1 MASESLNAFI
11 ELYNTKA
18 DKSIEKAVDKIAKK
32 QVQLDEFNQLYP
44 IVKAEAESLGQLEN
58 FNNFFPEGGGFNG
71 GDPLLGLNP
80 TFVSMVQIGDEF
92 GKNLKKLERI
102 SDASDDLERANQ
114 SLTRAQSQKEEGGEQ
129 YLNRLKAALINIAA
143 GSSSLGAASSDAI
156 IEKILLDPESYE
168 EIADFEIDIDGP
180 SGLKTS
186 QEAYLALKEM
196 FDSNEFTSAEEEE
209 VPSPINQ
216 VLEETDEEE
225 IETEGELASIA
236 PTPENPALA
245 EVQSSGTLNIP
256 EEIENVGS
264 QLGEGEASVEP
275 EASPINVEETSTP
288 EPLNEAEP
296 ESSIESLSI
305 NQLEESAPSPSEGTL
320 GAIEGAI
327 SNVSNITNVSEL
339 SNAENLTGGAI
350 SNITENLTGGSIS
363 NIAENLT
370 GGAIN
375 NFTDNLVKQ
384 GGSAS
389 FLEEG
394 ASSVINNLTES
405 TGLGDVVSKTTKNVS
420 NLTNS
425 IFNQGGGLTES
436 LTKNIDNSK
445 ASSLIEKS
453 SDFTSF
459 PVSNIVKPEPVTKND
474 IVNVGKDISSNV
486 SSGINT
492 SLDLGGGEP
501 QSRAERRAD
510 KKEER
515 QQAREEKKELKEQQ
529 KQGVNVNSDFS
540 SLEKRLKNIELLLMG
555 PLEVKIKN

>member
-18 DKSIEKAVDKIAKK
+18 DKSIEKAVDRIAKK

-80 TFVSMVQIGDEF
+80 IFVSMVQIGDEF

-102 SDASDDLERANQ
+102 SDAPDDLERANQ
-114 SLTRAQSQKEEGGEQ
+114 SLARAQSQKEEGGEQ
-129 YLNRLKAALINIAA
+129 YLNRLKGELINIAA
-143 GSSSLGAASSDAI
+143 SSSSLGATSYDKI
-156 IEKILLDPESYE
+156 IEKILVDPESYE
-168 EIADFEIDIDGP
+168 EIADIRIDIDGP
-180 SGLKTS
+180 SGVKTS

-196 FDSNEFTSAEEEE
+196 FDSNEFTSAKEEEA
-209 VPSPINQ
+209 PSPINQ

-225 IETEGELASIA
+225 IETEGELASIT

-245 EVQSSGTLNIP
+245 EVQSSGALNIP

-288 EPLNEAEP
+288 DPLNEAEAEP
-296 ESSIESLSI
+296 SIESLSI

-339 SNAENLTGGAI
+339 SNAENLIGGAV
-350 SNITENLTGGSIS
+350 SNITENLTGGAI
-363 NIAENLT
+363 NNVTDNLT

-375 NFTDNLVKQ
+375 NVTDNLVKQ

-394 ASSVINNLTES
+394 TSSVINNLTES
-405 TGLGDVVSKTTKNVS
+405 TGLGDAVSKTTK
-420 NLTNS
+420 LTNS

-445 ASSLIEKS
+445 VSSLIEKS

-459 PVSNIVKPEPVTKND
+459 PVSNIIKPEPITKKD

-501 QSRAERRAD
+501 QSRAEGRAD

-515 QQAREEKKELKEQQ
+515 QQTREEKKELKEQQ

>member
-18 DKSIEKAVDKIAKK
+18 DKSIEKAVDRIAKK
-32 QVQLDEFNQLYP
+32 QAQLDEFNQLYP

-58 FNNFFPEGGGFNG
+58 FNNFFPEDGGFNG

-80 TFVSMVQIGDEF
+80 AFVSMVQIGDEF

-102 SDASDDLERANQ
+102 SDAPDDLERANQ
-114 SLTRAQSQKEEGGEQ
+114 SLARAQSQKEEGGEQ

-143 GSSSLGAASSDAI
+143 SSSSLGAASSDAI

-180 SGLKTS
+180 SGVKTS

-196 FDSNEFTSAEEEE
+196 FDSNEFTSAKEEE

-245 EVQSSGTLNIP
+245 EVQSSGALNIP

-305 NQLEESAPSPSEGTL
+305 NQLEESAPDPSEGAL

-339 SNAENLTGGAI
+339 SNAENLIGGAV
-350 SNITENLTGGSIS
+350 SNIT
-363 NIAENLT
+363 ENLT

-445 ASSLIEKS
+445 VSSLIEKS

>member
-18 DKSIEKAVDKIAKK
+18 DKSIEKAVDRIAKK
-32 QVQLDEFNQLYP
+32 QAQLDEFNQLYP

-71 GDPLLGLNP
+71 GDPLFGLNP
-80 TFVSMVQIGDEF
+80 TFVSMVQMGDEF

-114 SLTRAQSQKEEGGEQ
+114 SLARAQSQKEEGGEQ

-143 GSSSLGAASSDAI
+143 SSSSLGAASSDAI

-180 SGLKTS
+180 SGVKTS

-196 FDSNEFTSAEEEE
+196 FDSNEFTSAKEEEE

-245 EVQSSGTLNIP
+245 EVQSSGALNIP

-264 QLGEGEASVEP
+264 QLGEGEASAEP

-305 NQLEESAPSPSEGTL
+305 NQLEEPAPSPPEGAL

-339 SNAENLTGGAI
+339 SNAENLIGGAV
-350 SNITENLTGGSIS
+350 SNIT
-363 NIAENLT
+363 ENLT

-445 ASSLIEKS
+445 VSSLIEKS

-501 QSRAERRAD
+501 QSRAERRAN

>member
-18 DKSIEKAVDKIAKK
+18 DKSIEKAVDRIAKK

-80 TFVSMVQIGDEF
+80 IFVSMVQIGDEF

-102 SDASDDLERANQ
+102 SDAPDDLERANQ
-114 SLTRAQSQKEEGGEQ
+114 SLARAQSQKEEGGEQ
-129 YLNRLKAALINIAA
+129 YLNRLKGELINIAA
-143 GSSSLGAASSDAI
+143 SSSSLGATSYDKI
-156 IEKILLDPESYE
+156 IEKILVDPESYE
-168 EIADFEIDIDGP
+168 EIADIRIDIDGP
-180 SGLKTS
+180 SGVKTS

-196 FDSNEFTSAEEEE
+196 FDSNEFTSAKEEEA
-209 VPSPINQ
+209 PSPINQ

-225 IETEGELASIA
+225 IETEGELASIT

-245 EVQSSGTLNIP
+245 EVQSSGALNIP

-288 EPLNEAEP
+288 EPLNEAEAEP
-296 ESSIESLSI
+296 SIESLSI

-339 SNAENLTGGAI
+339 SNAENLIGGAV
-350 SNITENLTGGSIS
+350 SNITENLTGGAI
-363 NIAENLT
+363 NNVTDNLT

-375 NFTDNLVKQ
+375 NVTDNLVKQ

-394 ASSVINNLTES
+394 TSSVINNLTES
-405 TGLGDVVSKTTKNVS
+405 TGLGDAVSKTTK
-420 NLTNS
+420 LTNS

-445 ASSLIEKS
+445 VSSLIEKS

-459 PVSNIVKPEPVTKND
+459 PVSNIIKPEPITKKD

-501 QSRAERRAD
+501 QSRAEGRAD

-515 QQAREEKKELKEQQ
+515 QQTREEKKELKEQQ
-529 KQGVNVNSDFS
+529 KQGVNVNSDF
-540 SLEKRLKNIELLLMG
+540 
-555 PLEVKIKN
+555 

>member
-1 MASESLNAFI
+1 MASEFLTAFVT
-11 ELYNTKA
+11 LFDQKA
-18 DKSIEKAVDKIAKK
+18 DEDIKNQQEKVSEKQDQVDTYNK
-32 QVQLDEFNQLYP
+32 LYP
-44 IVKAEAESLGQLEN
+44 ELLEEAESLGVSED
-58 FNNFFPEGGGFNG
+58 FKKFFPEGGGSNIRNRLTG
-71 GDPLLGLNP
+71 VDPGY
-80 TFVSMVQIGDEF
+80 VSLTEIDGEF
-92 GKNLKKLERI
+92 GKNVKVLETISKSPQSLASLKKALI
-102 SDASDDLERANQ
+102 SKQEL
-114 SLTRAQSQKEEGGEQ
+114 KESGGEK
-129 YLNRLKAALINIAA
+129 YL
-143 GSSSLGAASSDAI
+143 
-156 IEKILLDPESYE
+156 KILYQAIKSFSPSAIGVNDILANLEDYR
-168 EIADFEIDIDGP
+168 DFVGFEIDLEGP
-180 SGLKTS
+180 KGVKTS
-186 QEAYLALKEM
+186 PEAYAALKEM
-196 FDSNEFTSAEEEE
+196 FDSNESTSAEEEEE

-245 EVQSSGTLNIP
+245 EVQSSGALNIP

-305 NQLEESAPSPSEGTL
+305 NQLEESTPSPSEGAL

-350 SNITENLTGGSIS
+350 SNITENLTGGAIS

-459 PVSNIVKPEPVTKND
+459 PVSNIVKPEPITKND

-510 KKEER
+510 KKDER

>member
-11 ELYNTKA
+11 ELYNTKV
-18 DKSIEKAVDKIAKK
+18 DNSIEKAVDRIAKK
-32 QVQLDEFNQLYP
+32 QAQLGEFNQLYLE
-44 IVKAEAESLGQLEN
+44 VKEEAESLGQLEN

-71 GDPLLGLNP
+71 EDPQLGLNP
-80 TFVSMVQIGDEF
+80 TYVSMIQIGDEF
-92 GKNLKKLERI
+92 GKKLKKLERI

-143 GSSSLGAASSDAI
+143 SSSSLGAASSDAI

-180 SGLKTS
+180 SGVKTS

-245 EVQSSGTLNIP
+245 EVQSSGALNIP

-296 ESSIESLSI
+296 KSSIESLSI

-350 SNITENLTGGSIS
+350 SNIT
-363 NIAENLT
+363 ENLT

-445 ASSLIEKS
+445 VSSLIEKS

-459 PVSNIVKPEPVTKND
+459 PVSNIVKPEPITKKD
-474 IVNVGKDISSNV
+474 IANVGKDISSNV

-510 KKEER
+510 KKEEK

>member
-18 DKSIEKAVDKIAKK
+18 DKSIEKAVDRIAKK

-80 TFVSMVQIGDEF
+80 IFVSMVQIGDEF

-102 SDASDDLERANQ
+102 SDAPDDLERANQ
-114 SLTRAQSQKEEGGEQ
+114 SLARAQSQKEEGGEQ
-129 YLNRLKAALINIAA
+129 YLNRLKGELINIAA
-143 GSSSLGAASSDAI
+143 SSSSLGATSYDKI
-156 IEKILLDPESYE
+156 IEKILVDPESYE
-168 EIADFEIDIDGP
+168 EIADIRIDIDGP
-180 SGLKTS
+180 SGVKTS

-196 FDSNEFTSAEEEE
+196 FDSNEFTSAKEEEA
-209 VPSPINQ
+209 PSPINQ

-225 IETEGELASIA
+225 IETEGELASIT

-245 EVQSSGTLNIP
+245 EVQSSGALNIP

-288 EPLNEAEP
+288 EPLNEAEAEP
-296 ESSIESLSI
+296 SIESLSI

-339 SNAENLTGGAI
+339 SNAENLIGGAV
-350 SNITENLTGGSIS
+350 SNITENLTGGAI
-363 NIAENLT
+363 NNVTDNLT

-375 NFTDNLVKQ
+375 NVTDNLVKQ

-394 ASSVINNLTES
+394 TSSVINNLTES
-405 TGLGDVVSKTTKNVS
+405 TGLGDAVSKTTK
-420 NLTNS
+420 LTNS

-445 ASSLIEKS
+445 VSSLIEKS

-459 PVSNIVKPEPVTKND
+459 PVSNIIKPEPITKKD

-501 QSRAERRAD
+501 QSRAEGRAD

-515 QQAREEKKELKEQQ
+515 QQTREEKKELKGQQ